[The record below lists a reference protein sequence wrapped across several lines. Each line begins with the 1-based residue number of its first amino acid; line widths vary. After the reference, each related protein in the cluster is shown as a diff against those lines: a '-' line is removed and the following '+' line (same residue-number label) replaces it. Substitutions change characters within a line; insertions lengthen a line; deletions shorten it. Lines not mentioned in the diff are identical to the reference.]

1 MLLHPKFNTLR
12 TPKVF
17 VPQIKALVIQIQ
29 DLKFAIP
36 IELLVKVMR
45 TPIVFKSGDKW
56 MGMSQLDDEGLLI
69 IDLYRKIYG
78 TDNPKPME
86 NLVIVRDVHDSAH
99 GSAHGSAHAS
109 VDRLLGIPVSL
120 LPTLISVPSDSLQ
133 ALPEDYREYD
143 SLGIASHMAILNPA
157 DPTDSLFFLDP
168 KRLFSP
174 GE

>member
-12 TPKVF
+12 TPKVSI
-17 VPQIKALVIQIQ
+17 PQIKVLVLQIQ

-45 TPIVFKSGDKW
+45 TPMVFKSGDKW

-69 IDLYRKIYG
+69 VDLYRKIYG
-78 TDNPKPME
+78 VDNPKPME
-86 NLVIVRDVHDSAH
+86 NLVIVREVHDSVQ
-99 GSAHGSAHAS
+99 GS

-120 LPTLISVPSDSLQ
+120 LPNLISVPSDSLQ

-143 SLGIASHMAILNPA
+143 SLGIASHMAILNPN
-157 DPTDSLFFLDP
+157 DPADSLFFLDP
-168 KRLFSP
+168 KRLFSSARSSSP
-174 GE
+174 DWN